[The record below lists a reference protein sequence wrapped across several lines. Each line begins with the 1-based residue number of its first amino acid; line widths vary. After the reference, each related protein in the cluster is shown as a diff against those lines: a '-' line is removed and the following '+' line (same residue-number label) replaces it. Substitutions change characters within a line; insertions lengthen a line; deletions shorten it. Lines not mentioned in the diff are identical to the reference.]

1 MILSEDYRK
10 TSKDNCELSK
20 ICMSLLIDLC
30 CYTKLIYSGLVS
42 EELPTSDQ
50 QLSAFTCFNDKSK
63 LVNREGKFYVML
75 LHEKEYIILILITEK
90 RFEERDVS

>member
-1 MILSEDYRK
+1 M
-10 TSKDNCELSK
+10 
-20 ICMSLLIDLC
+20 LL
-30 CYTKLIYSGLVS
+30 YTKLIYSGLVS

-63 LVNREGKFYVML
+63 QVNREGKFYVML
-75 LHEKEYIILILITEK
+75 LHEKEYIILILIMTEK